1 MWCTIYIVYIYV
13 YIWCI
18 YVHNIHG
25 GDNKESEIIFDCEA
39 FVRFSK
45 IVVNSFFWKLSEVVP
60 ASSR

>member
-45 IVVNSFFWKLSEVVP
+45 IVVNSFF
-60 ASSR
+60 